1 VARSVLV
8 VVRSVRDA
16 LKELPFVVASLERL
30 RDLDLLIV
38 GGGGQLTD
46 DVYPSL
52 LLRWSVLARLR
63 GARLALLNVGAGPLD
78 SPWNRLFIRCLL
90 FLADYRAYRDERS
103 KRLIETIGV
112 SRPGSV
118 FPDVVYSLPVTGAVR
133 HAGAVDDPRV
143 IGVNVFPRR
152 DPRYVSDGD
161 PEAYRAYLGTLGAF
175 VAWLLRAGYIVLL
188 FPTQLRADTLV
199 IEDLKKTIRDDVQ
212 GLEHRLV
219 EPRIATVEDLVSHV
233 AATDLVV
240 ASRFHGILISFLL
253 GKPVLALS
261 DQPKMDDLVEDMG
274 LSDYLL
280 SLDRLDVESMIER
293 FKSLEANR
301 EVLRARIQ
309 RRAREHRRALEGQFD
324 SLLQNGIGGRQP

>member
-1 VARSVLV
+1 VL
-8 VVRSVRDA
+8 
-16 LKELPFVVASLERL
+16 
-30 RDLDLLIV
+30 
-38 GGGGQLTD
+38 
-46 DVYPSL
+46 Y
-52 LLRWSVLARLR
+52 
-63 GARLALLNVGAGPLD
+63 
-78 SPWNRLFIRCLL
+78 
-90 FLADYRAYRDERS
+90 LADYRAYRDERS
-103 KRLIETIGV
+103 KHLIETIGV
-112 SRPGSV
+112 SRPGPV

-133 HAGAVDDPRV
+133 QMGAADDSRV
-143 IGVNVFPRR
+143 IGVNVFPRQ

-199 IEDLKKTIRDDVQ
+199 MEDLKKTIRDDVQ

-219 EPRIATVEDLVSHV
+219 EPRIETVEDLVSHV
-233 AATDLVV
+233 ATTALVV
-240 ASRFHGILISFLL
+240 ATRFHGILISFLL

-280 SLDRLDVESMIER
+280 SLDRFDVESMIER

-301 EVLRARIQ
+301 EILTARIQ

-324 SLLQNGIGGRQP
+324 SLLENGIGGR